1 MKHLYSGINNN
12 GKKSSASK
20 QYSKPTG
27 SDEVEKTFSPR
38 ASVVDEILAY
48 SKALEIRSSQC
59 IDEIA
64 LIMN

>member
-12 GKKSSASK
+12 GKNSSTNK

-27 SDEVEKTFSPR
+27 SDRAEKTFSPR

-59 IDEIA
+59 IDKIS